1 VTTLPG
7 AALATAWRRDL
18 ADQTAVP
25 LDAAGCAAPST
36 HVLETTIAHLRRE
49 ATIGGYAAEA
59 EARPTLAALRT
70 RLGALVDLGAECVAL
85 APNATTAFTTMLGA
99 WPLGPGARIGTL
111 PSEYG
116 SNRLALDALAG
127 RRDWT
132 LVELGADGAGRLDL
146 DGLAAALRQGLDL
159 VCFPVVASHRGV
171 VQPATDAVGL
181 ARAAGVPI
189 LLDVA
194 QAAGH
199 VPLGGVG
206 ADAYIGTARKWL
218 RGPRGTG
225 WLAASPSVATTL
237 VPEYPG
243 LTGLG
248 TSGIARLELGEAA
261 IAAHLGLAAALDEL
275 EAATVGSVTGRI
287 AALGPE
293 ARARLDGVGGWRV
306 QEPLDEPSGIVTL
319 AHPDRDPVTVA
330 RSLLGEGIV
339 TSAIPV
345 TRALGD
351 LAGPRLRVSLHAY
364 CNPGDLDRLEF
375 SLRR

>member
-7 AALATAWRRDL
+7 AALAAAWRRDL

-25 LDAAGCAAPST
+25 LDAAGCAAPSNR
-36 HVLETTIAHLRRE
+36 VLDTTIAHLRRE
-49 ATIGGYAAEA
+49 AAIGGYAAEA
-59 EARPTLAALRT
+59 EARPTLGALRA
-70 RLGALVDLGAECVAL
+70 RLGALVDLAGDCVAL
-85 APNATTAFTTMLGA
+85 TPNATTAFTAMLGA

-111 PSEYG
+111 RSEYG

-127 RRDWT
+127 RRPWT
-132 LVELGADGAGRLDL
+132 LVELGTDDAGRLDL
-146 DGLAAALRQGLDL
+146 GGLDDALRHGLDL

-171 VQPATDAVGL
+171 VQPAAEAAGL
-181 ARAAGVPI
+181 AHAAGVPI

-199 VPLGGVG
+199 VPLGGVR
-206 ADAYIGTARKWL
+206 ADAYVGTARKWL

-225 WLAASPSVATTL
+225 WLAASPAVANTL

-243 LTGLG
+243 LAGLG
-248 TSGIARLELGEAA
+248 SSGIARFELGEAA
-261 IAAHLGLAAALDEL
+261 VAAHLGLAAALDEL
-275 EAATVGSVTGRI
+275 DAATVGAVTGRI
-287 AALGPE
+287 AALGVE
-293 ARARLDGVGGWRV
+293 ARGRLDGVAGWQV

-319 AHPDRDPVTVA
+319 AHPDRDPMAVA
-330 RSLLGEGIV
+330 RDLLTEGIV

-351 LAGPRLRVSLHAY
+351 LDGPRLRISLHAY
-364 CNPGDLDRLEF
+364 CQPEDLDPLEF